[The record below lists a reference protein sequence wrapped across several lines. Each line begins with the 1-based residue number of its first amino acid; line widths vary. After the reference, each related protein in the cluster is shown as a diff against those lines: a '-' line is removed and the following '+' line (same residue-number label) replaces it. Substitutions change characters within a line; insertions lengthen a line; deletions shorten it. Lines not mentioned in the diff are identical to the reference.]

1 MPTTIKL
8 QTVNELLNKQ
18 FFIPS
23 FQRGYR
29 WTQQHVED
37 LLNDIDDFQPQTI
50 GNQTTWYCL
59 QPLVLKWDQVLNAS
73 QPQDMYRVID
83 GQQRLTTILLIIHY
97 FNEMWVGKQKI
108 REFALRYETKD
119 KGRLF
124 FQNLEVENNDRVSL
138 DDSDIDSYYISHA
151 YQAIHE
157 WVKNKG
163 KGFDNNSF
171 QSKFLHKTQVIW
183 YEIDDKS
190 HPIET
195 FIRINMGKI
204 PLTNAELIK
213 ALFLQKRNFENREI
227 AELRQIEI
235 SNEWDRMEN
244 NLQNDEFWWFLN
256 KTENN
261 VPARIEFLLDIIFEV
276 EKKEDPEIAKLA
288 GTDEHATFRYF
299 HNKFSEGITIDEV
312 MELWNSVKDYYFAFE
327 EWFQKPVWFHY
338 IGFLVYCGHDVSS
351 IYDIYKDCPKDT
363 FTKCLKEVIK
373 NELKNIGCSR
383 INQSGGAVEN
393 APNYKIDLNYFNH
406 QKATIRKLLL
416 FYNLQFIVNQH
427 KSISKD
433 SSEEI
438 FYKFP
443 FKRFKE
449 EKWDVEHIDSYTAN
463 ALSNKKDQVEWLKTA
478 FYDIKNIRG
487 ERIDP
492 ELESKIK
499 RFINT
504 DDDNVEFKA
513 VRDELIKLAGENV
526 SDETTKNSIGNL
538 TLLNADINRSYGN
551 ALFPTKRRIIIEKD
565 NEGKFIPICTKHV
578 FLKYFDRQG
587 HSSPSWTQKDIFNY
601 MSDIVKTLE
610 EFLTFEK

>member
-8 QTVNELLNKQ
+8 QTINDLLDKH

-29 WTQQHVED
+29 WTHKHVED
-37 LLNDIDDFQPQTI
+37 LLNDIDEFQPQPI

-59 QPLVLKWDQVLNAS
+59 QPLVLKRDQSRNGS
-73 QPQDMYRVID
+73 QPHDMFRVID

-108 REFALRYETKD
+108 GEFDLKYETRA
-119 KGRLF
+119 KGRSF
-124 FQNLEVENNDRVSL
+124 FNNLVVGDNNQVNI
-138 DDSDIDSYYISHA
+138 DDEDIDSYHISHA
-151 YQAIHE
+151 YHAIHE

-163 KGFDNNSF
+163 NGFDNNNF

-183 YEIDDKS
+183 YEIDDQS

-204 PLTNAELIK
+204 PLTNSELIK
-213 ALFLQKRNFENREI
+213 ALFLQKRNFENLDI
-227 AELRQIEI
+227 AEIRQIEI
-235 SNEWDRMEN
+235 ANEWDRMEN
-244 NLQNDEFWWFLN
+244 NLQVEEFWWFLN
-256 KTENN
+256 KTRNN
-261 VPARIEFLLDIIFEV
+261 APARIEFLLDIIFELAKKTDPGV
-276 EKKEDPEIAKLA
+276 EKIA

-299 HNKFSEGITIDEV
+299 YHKFSEGITIEEV
-312 MELWNSVKDYYFAFE
+312 MELWNSVKDYYHAFE

-338 IGFLVYCGHDVSS
+338 IGFLIYCGHDVSS
-351 IYDIYKDCPKDT
+351 IYQIYRDCTKDE
-363 FTKCLKEVIK
+363 FTNRLKTNIK
-373 NELKNIGCSR
+373 EEL
-383 INQSGGAVEN
+383 QSIKYSIIEEDAADN
-393 APNYKIDLNYFNH
+393 LPHYTIDLDYLSH
-406 QKATIRKLLL
+406 QRATIRKLLL

-427 KSISKD
+427 KSPDLESQ
-433 SSEEI
+433 EEI

-449 EKWDVEHIDSYTAN
+449 EKWDVEHIDSATAN
-463 ALSNKKDQVEWLKTA
+463 ALEKKKDQVEWLKTSLS
-478 FYDIKNIRG
+478 DIKIIKG
-487 ERIDP
+487 EMIAP
-492 ELESKIK
+492 ELEIKINQ
-499 RFINT
+499 FINA
-504 DDDNVEFKA
+504 DDAKVDFKA
-513 VRDELIKLAGENV
+513 IRDELIQLAGEDAT
-526 SDETTKNSIGNL
+526 DESMKNGIGNL

-587 HSSPSWTQKDIFNY
+587 HSSPLWTQEDMLNY
-601 MSDIVKTLE
+601 MTDIARTLE
-610 EFLTFEK
+610 DFLTLKK

>member
-8 QTVNELLNKQ
+8 QTVSDLLDKH

-29 WTQQHVED
+29 WTHQHVED
-37 LLNDIDDFQPQTI
+37 LLNDIDEFRPQPI

-59 QPLVLKWDQVLNAS
+59 QPLVLKRDHNGDGS
-73 QPQDMYRVID
+73 QQQDMFRVID

-108 REFALRYETKD
+108 NEFDLRYET
-119 KGRLF
+119 REQSRTF
-124 FQNLEVENNDRVSL
+124 FNNLEVGDNDLVRI
-138 DDSDIDSYYISHA
+138 DDSDIDAYHISRA

-163 KGFDNNSF
+163 NGFDNNSF
-171 QSKFLHKTQVIW
+171 QSKFMHKTQVIW
-183 YEIDDKS
+183 YEIDDQS

-213 ALFLQKRNFENREI
+213 ALFLQKRNFENMDI

-235 SNEWDRMEN
+235 ANEWDRMERS
-244 NLQNDEFWWFLN
+244 LQNDEFWWFLN
-256 KTENN
+256 KDENE
-261 VPARIEFLLDIIFEV
+261 VPARIEFLLDIIFEGAKKADTEV
-276 EKKEDPEIAKLA
+276 EKLA

-299 HNKFSEGITIDEV
+299 YRKFSEGITIEEV
-312 MELWNSVKDYYFAFE
+312 MELWNSVKDYYLAFE

-351 IYDIYKDCPKDT
+351 IYQIYRGCPKDE
-363 FTKCLKEVIK
+363 FTNRLKNKIK
-373 NELKNIGCSR
+373 EELKSIKYSIIESAEADND
-383 INQSGGAVEN
+383 QH
-393 APNYKIDLNYFNH
+393 YTIDLDYSIH
-406 QKATIRKLLL
+406 QQATIRKLLL

-427 KSISKD
+427 KSLDHNK
-433 SSEEI
+433 SEEI
-438 FYKFP
+438 FHKFP

-449 EKWDVEHIDSYTAN
+449 EKWDVEHIDSATAN
-463 ALSNKKDQVEWLKTA
+463 TLSKKKDQVEWLKTSL
-478 FYDIKNIRG
+478 FDIKNIKG
-487 ERIDP
+487 DQVKP
-492 ELESKIK
+492 ELENQINQ
-499 RFINT
+499 FINI
-504 DDDNVEFKA
+504 DDAELDFEA
-513 VRDELIKLAGENV
+513 IRDELIKIANEDDT
-526 SDETTKNSIGNL
+526 DESMKNGIGNL

-587 HSSPSWTQKDIFNY
+587 HSSPVWTQNDMLNY
-601 MSDIVKTLE
+601 MTDIARTVKDFLTLE
-610 EFLTFEK
+610 K